1 MYLKNR
7 KFINKIKGNIVLL
20 CKLFNHLKV
29 CENMST
35 WELKLQMNVRFKMK
49 LGNACCYTLY

>member
-7 KFINKIKGNIVLL
+7 KFIDENKGNTVLL

-49 LGNACCYTLY
+49 LGNACC

>member
-1 MYLKNR
+1 MYHKNR
-7 KFINKIKGNIVLL
+7 KFIDEIKGNAVLL

-49 LGNACCYTLY
+49 LRYACC